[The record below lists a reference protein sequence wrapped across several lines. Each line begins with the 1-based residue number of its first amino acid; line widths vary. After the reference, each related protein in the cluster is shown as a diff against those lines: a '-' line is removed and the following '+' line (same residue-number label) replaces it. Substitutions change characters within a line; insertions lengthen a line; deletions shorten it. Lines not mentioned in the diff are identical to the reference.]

1 MLDYRFQFSLRQAQ
15 MKNQKPQAT
24 YKHPI
29 ETTKDQFIHEKHETH
44 KKNNRKNRVMA
55 IFVLFV
61 SFVDKPPL

>member
-1 MLDYRFQFSLRQAQ
+1 

-29 ETTKDQFIHEKHETH
+29 KTTKDQFIHEKHERH
-44 KKNNRKNRVMA
+44 EKNNRKNRVME

-61 SFVDKPPL
+61 FFVDKPPF